1 MPIIRW
7 CLPARCSTSPTQPR
21 GPWEDPSQ
29 SHFHVP
35 QILQKRKQQGDK
47 QRTNKTNKVNL
58 SGILSHGIIHLPTD
72 WGDTD
77 VLELKYIIYVS
88 QHHINRD
95 LKRFCFYARFMD
107 TSVKSKEMSNESLVV
122 LGSRDK
128 QWSVMD
134 KVTVRSLQKGLVS
147 FDLMENFDRFV
158 PPRFLL
164 LQ

>member
-1 MPIIRW
+1 M
-7 CLPARCSTSPTQPR
+7 
-21 GPWEDPSQ
+21 
-29 SHFHVP
+29 
-35 QILQKRKQQGDK
+35 
-47 QRTNKTNKVNL
+47 
-58 SGILSHGIIHLPTD
+58 
-72 WGDTD
+72 
-77 VLELKYIIYVS
+77 
-88 QHHINRD
+88 
-95 LKRFCFYARFMD
+95 
-107 TSVKSKEMSNESLVV
+107 KSKEMSNELLVV

>member
-1 MPIIRW
+1 
-7 CLPARCSTSPTQPR
+7 
-21 GPWEDPSQ
+21 
-29 SHFHVP
+29 
-35 QILQKRKQQGDK
+35 
-47 QRTNKTNKVNL
+47 
-58 SGILSHGIIHLPTD
+58 
-72 WGDTD
+72 
-77 VLELKYIIYVS
+77 
-88 QHHINRD
+88 
-95 LKRFCFYARFMD
+95 MD
-107 TSVKSKEMSNESLVV
+107 TSVKSKEMSKESLVV